1 MGGPCSQWEG
11 ERKREG
17 GIDLNKAHIDNPH
30 GSDLNKYLKPGAPKP
45 EFRKSQA
52 AEPTVEQIQGDNL
65 TSLAKTSHKQF
76 SQEVVDQIYN
86 NDIKGSSFSIKRVM
100 MLEFSQYMENFLG
113 HNFTTEKS
121 SLSLLMSILV
131 IVNESPGSACRPGL
145 RSS

>member
-1 MGGPCSQWEG
+1 
-11 ERKREG
+11 
-17 GIDLNKAHIDNPH
+17 
-30 GSDLNKYLKPGAPKP
+30 
-45 EFRKSQA
+45 
-52 AEPTVEQIQGDNL
+52 VEQIQGDNL